1 MAPTRNPPNLFKL
14 LEEVFS
20 CDSQDKKGRI
30 KAAIPTIQQN
40 RRDIALE
47 ALKVEQENRRRGD
60 KPGTFKTIAEALA
73 LKNYREMKNPPK
85 KALRPRPATN
95 LNPKNPPQS
104 NPIFLVLKYSE
115 DVIKFVNEKI
125 QGNQTPSSSPQPS
138 GNVESFLSSI
148 FCCSPR
154 KK

>member
-60 KPGTFKTIAEALA
+60 KPGTFKTKKEARVLE
-73 LKNYREMKNPPK
+73 KYRKMNNAQKRK
-85 KALRPRPATN
+85 SRHAQN
-95 LNPKNPPQS
+95 LNPKNAPQS
-104 NPIFLVLKYSE
+104 IPIFQALKVSE

-125 QGNQTPSSSPQPS
+125 QGNQTPSCSPQTS
-138 GNVESFLSSI
+138 RNVESFLSSI

>member
-1 MAPTRNPPNLFKL
+1 MAPTRNPPDLFKF
-14 LEEVFS
+14 LEKVFS
-20 CDSQDKKGRI
+20 CGPEDKRVRI

-40 RRDIALE
+40 RRDVALA

-60 KPGTFKTIAEALA
+60 KPGTFKTKEEALA
-73 LKNYREMKNPPK
+73 LEDYRKMNNPPK
-85 KALRPRPATN
+85 RASRPPA
-95 LNPKNPPQS
+95 PQS
-104 NPIFLVLKYSE
+104 SIIFQALKVSE